1 MDLIKVLNLKLDP
14 NFLFQLARENV
25 INKRSF
31 LVKFLMKSFSLL
43 VKVIKLLRKL
53 QPLLVIRVV
62 FQFPVV
68 QNSVKQKK
76 FVLAFVVNRLVFH

>member
-68 QNSVKQKK
+68 QNSDKQKK